1 MSHSSFISTIIWGF
15 VLSFIFGAI
24 ANRCR
29 LPTLVGYLIAGILV
43 GPRTPGFIA
52 SQSLVPAL
60 AEIGIILLMFGVG
73 LHFSVKDLLSVR
85 GVALP
90 GAIIQIALGTLLGGL
105 MGQVMGWSIGGSIVF
120 GLALSV
126 ASTVVLLKALQENR
140 TLETE
145 RGKIAVG
152 WLIVEDLIIVLALV
166 LIPALASVDAGVSA
180 SADPLVFII
189 SQFLGYDI
197 GVIGLIVITL
207 VKVLAFVGAMLVFG
221 RRVIPWILH
230 MIFYTGSRELFRLG
244 VLAIA
249 LGFAYGSS
257 KLFGVSLSL
266 GAFFAGMILAESELS
281 HSAAQESLPLR
292 DAFSVLFFIS
302 VGMMFNPDILLSH
315 PMLLLMAV
323 IIVVLGKSLIAFVI
337 VIAFG
342 RSVATALIISASLA
356 QIGEFSFILAGIGV
370 ELKIL
375 PDLARDLILGAAIIS
390 IILNPLVFV
399 LFEYIHPMIV
409 FCFARYAGKDIHGSE
424 SIASSSRVAVDIEQ
438 EVIKESVV
446 DQQDIIVQNT
456 ELVDHSILVGCG
468 RIGKIIGQ
476 NLKAAGISI
485 LVIEDSEKRIDELRG
500 LGIDV
505 IYGNAT
511 IQAVLLMANI
521 VEARSLVISIPNAFE
536 AAYITQEARAVNP
549 SILIIA
555 LADSEAEVDHLTHYG
570 ADTVVMGSRE
580 IAFGMLDRLNQV
592 HHENITY
599 DQCSDDVVDSNFQP
613 NLADLKT

>member
-1 MSHSSFISTIIWGF
+1 MSTIIWGF
-15 VLSFIFGAI
+15 VLAFVFGAI

-29 LPTLVGYLIAGILV
+29 LPTLVGYLVAGILV
-43 GPRTPGFIA
+43 GPRTPGFVA

-73 LHFSVKDLLSVR
+73 LHFSVKDLISVR
-85 GVALP
+85 GIALP
-90 GAIIQIALGTLLGGL
+90 GALIQITLGTLLGGL
-105 MGQVMGWSIGGSIVF
+105 MGQLMGWPFVGSIVF

-126 ASTVVLLKALQENR
+126 ASTVVLLNALQENR
-140 TLETE
+140 ILETE

-152 WLIVEDLIIVLALV
+152 WLIVEDLVIVLALV
-166 LIPALASVDAGVSA
+166 FIPAAASMDSSGSNL
-180 SADPLVFII
+180 SDPLIFII
-189 SQFLGYDI
+189 SQFVGFDLGI
-197 GVIGLIVITL
+197 IGLIIVTL
-207 VKVLAFVGAMLVFG
+207 LKVMAFICVMLIFG

-257 KLFGVSLSL
+257 KLFGVTLSL

-281 HSAAQESLPLR
+281 QSAAQESLPLR

-302 VGMMFNPDILLSH
+302 VGMLFNPDILISN

-323 IIVVLGKSLIAFVI
+323 AIVIFGKSLIAFMI

-342 RSVATALIISASLA
+342 RSVATALTISASLA
-356 QIGEFSFILAGIGV
+356 QIGEFSFILANLGV
-370 ELKIL
+370 DSGML
-375 PDLARDLILGAAIIS
+375 PDLARDLILGSAIIS
-390 IILNPLVFV
+390 IILNPIVFV
-399 LFEYIHPMIV
+399 VFEYIQPMLV
-409 FCFARYAGKDIHGSE
+409 FRFARYIGTSE
-424 SIASSSRVAVDIEQ
+424 SNLA
-438 EVIKESVV
+438 ESVATTRV
-446 DQQDIIVQNT
+446 EKYVEKELEEASATVSDQSDVVYQKT
-456 ELVDHSILVGCG
+456 KLFDHAILVGYG

-485 LVIEDSEKRIDELRG
+485 LVIEDSEKRIEELRS
-500 LGIDV
+500 LGIEV

-511 IQAVLLMANI
+511 VKKVLLMANI
-521 VEARSLVISIPNAFE
+521 EGARSLVVSIPNAFE
-536 AAYITQEARAVNP
+536 AAYITKEARNINH

-555 LADSEAEVDHLTHYG
+555 LADSEAEMDHLTHYG
-570 ADTVVMGSRE
+570 ADTVVMGARE

-592 HHENITY
+592 HHENVAY
-599 DQCSDDVVDSNFQP
+599 NQSSADDEINLDSKYNTK
-613 NLADLKT
+613 N